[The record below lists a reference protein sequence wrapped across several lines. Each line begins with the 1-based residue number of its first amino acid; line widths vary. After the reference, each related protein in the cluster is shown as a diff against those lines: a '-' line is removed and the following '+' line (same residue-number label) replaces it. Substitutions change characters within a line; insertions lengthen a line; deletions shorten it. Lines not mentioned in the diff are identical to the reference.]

1 MSDHILF
8 QVDVVNAHKRRTFQK
23 WTILKRYGQF
33 FDMDQA
39 VRTEIAHKYD
49 AIAEMPPFPPRKTK
63 LLVDHMDQVPS
74 LSLQLMLSPF
84 IFSILYSVCLM
95 ISTGIR

>member
-1 MSDHILF
+1 MLPSFRTMSDHILF
-8 QVDVVNAHKRRTFQK
+8 QVDVANAHKRRTFQK

-63 LLVDHMDQVPS
+63 LLVDHMDQVPFFS
-74 LSLQLMLSPF
+74 PQVMLF
-84 IFSILYSVCLM
+84 IFRFSILLLVY
-95 ISTGIR
+95 